1 MTRYAFSEFSI
12 EWLRENRFTDEDIDE
27 LQDILNTIELKAKK
41 KDGPLKL
48 PKHLNE
54 RVAAMAYLLESIT
67 DSDGRPIC
75 FEDNGLID
83 VPDEAR
89 EYFEDDLELEELE
102 TAIGKFKKVK
112 FARRYS
118 YPRRRGTMR
127 ENDKSRGF

>member
-12 EWLRENRFTDEDIDE
+12 EWLKENRFNDDEIDE
-27 LQDILNTIELKAKK
+27 LQDLLNTIESKGKK
-41 KDGPLKL
+41 SSAPLKL
-48 PKHLNE
+48 PKHVSP

-67 DSDGRPIC
+67 DTEGRPIC

-89 EYFEDDLELEELE
+89 TYFEDDLELEKLE
-102 TAIGKFKKVK
+102 ITISNFKKAK

-127 ENDKSRGF
+127 DNDKFGGF